1 MTTIDEIE
9 ALLAKATPPGPPAWR
24 EDDFYS
30 FDKVWKRLIPA
41 LLNAAPDL
49 LAIARLA
56 TESLGCCGCEIN
68 KDLRAALARL
78 GVKP

>member
-49 LAIARLA
+49 LAVV
-56 TESLGCCGCEIN
+56 
-68 KDLRAALARL
+68 RAAAKVVQLHDNELIEALARL